1 MTQMVLLA
9 DSTSAIYQVVGKA
22 TRSDGQSVFV
32 ELKSEESG
40 TPNSSFY
47 YLADGYLVSTVLDT
61 IGLVGSDLQNNPFQ
75 EQRIAKSQPNTGDKW
90 DLVTGNDQ
98 SGYIVAKSVGQFKTF
113 YGTVD
118 DVFSFQLFTP
128 EAKPLRTDYYGKN
141 IGWIGTDI
149 FQADTVIA
157 QYRCSYKNISGTTCG
172 QVWTN

>member
-22 TRSDGQSVFV
+22 TRSDGQPVFV
-32 ELKSEESG
+32 ELKTEESG
-40 TPNSSFY
+40 TPDSSFY
-47 YLADGYLVSTVLDT
+47 YLADGYLVLTALESS
-61 IGLVGSDLQNNPFQ
+61 GSDLQNNPFQ

-98 SGYIVAKSVGQFKTF
+98 SGYMVAKSVGRFTTL

-141 IGWIGTDI
+141 IGWIGIDI
-149 FQADTVIA
+149 FQADTIVM